1 MFLTR
6 FGERSLLL
14 AGSVVGFLGFF
25 VALPWGSEMPPTVA
39 PLPGS
44 VGTNATEAANGWVPR
59 FRLATGGELLLMTCL
74 TRCKL
79 GDYQS

>member
-44 VGTNATEAANGWVPR
+44 VGTHATEAANGWVLR
-59 FRLATGGELLLMTCL
+59 FRLAIS
-74 TRCKL
+74 
-79 GDYQS
+79 GDVHLFALAYDHWA